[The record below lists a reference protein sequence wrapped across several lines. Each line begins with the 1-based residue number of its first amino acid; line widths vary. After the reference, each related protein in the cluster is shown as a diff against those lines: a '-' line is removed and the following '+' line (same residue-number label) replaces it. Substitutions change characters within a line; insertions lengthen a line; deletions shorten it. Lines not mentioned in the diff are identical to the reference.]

1 MFFYYPSEHTFVD
14 FKDKRALDV
23 AGGKDEEGNN
33 VQAWKINGS
42 KAQKWKVVYV
52 KDAKAIQTKG
62 LNKNFGLEIERPFY
76 IVSKMWM
83 NRVVECVGASN
94 LVLKTMRNN
103 YRGQQFFLD
112 DKT

>member
-42 KAQKWKVVYV
+42 KAQ
-52 KDAKAIQTKG
+52 
-62 LNKNFGLEIERPFY
+62 
-76 IVSKMWM
+76 
-83 NRVVECVGASN
+83 
-94 LVLKTMRNN
+94 
-103 YRGQQFFLD
+103 
-112 DKT
+112 